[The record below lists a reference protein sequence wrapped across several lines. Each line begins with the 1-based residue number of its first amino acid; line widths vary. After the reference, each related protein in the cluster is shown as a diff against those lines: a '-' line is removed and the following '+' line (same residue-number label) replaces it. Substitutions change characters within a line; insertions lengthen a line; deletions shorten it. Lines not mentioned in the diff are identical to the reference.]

1 MKLQPIRADRLPLVE
16 YTSSP
21 LEGDEARAELEGVV
35 VESVEEAIGWGE
47 YIYLIRAND
56 GHPEQ
61 PIGLAYLATCDPRQ

>member
-21 LEGDEARAELEGVV
+21 LEGDEARAELAGVV
-35 VESVEEAIGWGE
+35 IENVEEVIGWGE
-47 YIYLIRAND
+47 YIVLIEAND

-61 PIGLAYLATCDPRQ
+61 PVSLAYLSTFDPRR